1 MAKTVATI
9 LSYGMGVESS
19 AILLRWIMSP
29 VTRPCSLEDLIVI
42 TSQVGDEY
50 TDTGRDVEAHILPLM
65 RAQGIRYVQV
75 ARHGHFE
82 GEGITVLDDSRTPA
96 RVFLEGD
103 YKLSDELKRNGTV
116 PQYGGVHRCALKF
129 KAWVIEQWLEEHV
142 RGRARHAIGY
152 NADETGR
159 VARSEYAF
167 GERIAFGFNVDEKSR
182 INRSCEYNTLSR
194 EAFYPL
200 LEWGWDR
207 RTCIEYIRSVLGM
220 TWKKSACV
228 YCPFNA
234 LRDDAIERQREHP
247 RQVGDAMR
255 MEHLSL
261 ALNPRGTIYK
271 GRSLIQIT
279 IEAGNDVAVELYRK
293 SIESEPWALYRVR
306 RIYSGK
312 GKADRAVEKL
322 HVFEGPAEA
331 RMALNT
337 ISASS
342 GVAVEE
348 LRGIPYVW
356 HERRSETDFPT
367 REEFITIAPAAVETK
382 ARYGL
387 DWFDGRWSALQ
398 LHLF

>member
-142 RGRARHAIGY
+142 RGLARHAIGY

-159 VARSEYAF
+159 VASSEYAF
-167 GERIAFGFNVDEKSR
+167 GERIAFGFNADEKSR

-207 RTCIEYIRSVLGM
+207 RTCIEYIRSVLGI

-271 GRSLIQIT
+271 GRSLIQLT
-279 IEAGNDVAVELYRK
+279 IVGRQ
-293 SIESEPWALYRVR
+293 R
-306 RIYSGK
+306 RCC
-312 GKADRAVEKL
+312 RTVPQE
-322 HVFEGPAEA
+322 
-331 RMALNT
+331 
-337 ISASS
+337 
-342 GVAVEE
+342 
-348 LRGIPYVW
+348 
-356 HERRSETDFPT
+356 
-367 REEFITIAPAAVETK
+367 
-382 ARYGL
+382 
-387 DWFDGRWSALQ
+387 
-398 LHLF
+398 

>member
-50 TDTGRDVEAHILPLM
+50 TDTGSDVEAHILPLM

-82 GEGITVLDDSRTPA
+82 GEGITVLDDYRTPA

-129 KAWVIEQWLEEHV
+129 KAWVIEQWLEENV

-167 GERIAFGFNVDEKSR
+167 GERIAFGFSVDEKSR
-182 INRSCEYNTLSR
+182 ISRSCEYNTLSR

-207 RTCIEYIRSVLGM
+207 RTCIDYIRSALGI

-255 MEHLSL
+255 IEHLSL

-279 IEAGNDVAVELYRK
+279 VEAGNDVAVEMYRK

-331 RMALNT
+331 RMAFNT

-342 GVAVEE
+342 GFAVEE

-356 HERRSETDFPT
+356 HECRSETDFPT

-387 DWFDGRWSALQ
+387 EWFDGRWSALQ